1 MRRNETKTSR
11 SVRTTLEKEV
21 KDMPGFNGTGPMGEG
36 PMTGGGRGYCISSDR
51 GNVQGGYRGNQG
63 SPDFGRSFGRGFGRG
78 FGRRRGMGGYRP
90 TQLDSFAVAQSQ
102 RTFHT
107 QNISDEGD
115 SLRTQIDGLKRALED
130 IQKAVADLQSRS
142 S

>member
-1 MRRNETKTSR
+1 MRQNETKTSR

-36 PMTGGGRGYCISSDR
+36 PMTGGGRGYCISSGR
-51 GNVQGGYRGNQG
+51 GNVQGGYRENQG
-63 SPDFGRSFGRGFGRG
+63 SPDFGRGFGRR
-78 FGRRRGMGGYRP
+78 FGGRRGMGGYRP
-90 TQLDSFAVAQSQ
+90 THLDSFAVAQSQ

-115 SLRTQIDGLKRALED
+115 SLRTRIDGLKRALED
-130 IQKAVADLQSRS
+130 IQKAVADLQNRS
-142 S
+142 A